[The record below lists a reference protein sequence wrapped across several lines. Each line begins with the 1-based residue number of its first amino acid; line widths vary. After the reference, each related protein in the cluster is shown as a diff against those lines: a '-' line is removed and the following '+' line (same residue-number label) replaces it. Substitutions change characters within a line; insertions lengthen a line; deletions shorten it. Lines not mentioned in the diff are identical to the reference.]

1 MDKISLSKAKARDF
15 LISYQGLKPSNQFS
29 GKQGIIDFI
38 HRVGCIQFDPL
49 NVVGFNQELVLQSR
63 IYNFCTHMLQE
74 LLYKERV
81 LLDGW
86 DKNMSI
92 YLTEDWPCFSRF
104 RALKREQLKN
114 VKEVQAIRHDV
125 ISIIKE
131 KGPVS
136 SKDLSYNQIVDWP
149 WAPTR
154 LSRAALESLYFAGDL
169 IIYNKDRTRKMYD
182 VTDRNLPEQ
191 LLLKEDPNKTFEQY
205 VDWYVMRRIGA
216 IGLLWDRSGDAWLGI
231 RGIKS
236 SDRKMSL
243 QRLIEAGKL
252 IEVTIHGISNK
263 FYMRKTDESF
273 LTKHSGGQSYASII
287 APLDNLI
294 WDRKLIKEL
303 FEFEYIWEVYKPVN
317 ERSYGYYVLPILHN
331 DRFIARFEPVK
342 DKKKKV
348 LMIKNWWW
356 EPGFTVSEQLKFDL
370 KTCFERFIRYL
381 GVEQILADS
390 NLIEEKNLGWLVDE
404 K

>member
-1 MDKISLSKAKARDF
+1 MDKISLSKAKARHF
-15 LISYQGLKPSNQFS
+15 LISYQGLRPSNQFL
-29 GKQGIIDFI
+29 GKQGIIDLI
-38 HRVGCIQFDPL
+38 QRVGCIQFDPL

-63 IYNFCTHMLQE
+63 IRNYSTSMLHE

-92 YLTEDWPCFSRF
+92 YLTEDWPYFSRF
-104 RALKREQLKN
+104 RAKKREQLKRIN
-114 VKEVQAIRHDV
+114 EVQAISQDV
-125 ISIIKE
+125 LSLVKE
-131 KGPVS
+131 KGPLS
-136 SKDLSYNQIVDWP
+136 SKDLSYNQIVDWS

-169 IIYNKDRTRKMYD
+169 IIYDKDRTRKIYD
-182 VTDRNLPEQ
+182 VTDRNLPKK
-191 LLLKEDPNKTFEQY
+191 LLIKKDPNKTFEQY
-205 VDWYVMRRIGA
+205 VDWYVLRRIGA

-231 RGIKS
+231 REIKS
-236 SDRKMSL
+236 SDRKKSI

-252 IEVTIHGISNK
+252 IEVTIQGISNK
-263 FYMRKTDESF
+263 FYMKKSDESF
-273 LTKHSGGQSYASII
+273 LTKHDGQNHASII

-303 FEFEYIWEVYKPVN
+303 FDFEYIWEVYKPIE
-317 ERSYGYYVLPILHN
+317 ERRYGYYVLPILHN

-342 DKKKKV
+342 DKKNKV

-356 EPGFTVSEQLKFDL
+356 ESGFKVSEQLKSDL